1 MTMKDSKASWLHIN
15 RPPELRAP
23 DGARVLVVDDEA
35 DLVDIYRRM
44 LTDFGYTVDVAED
57 GRQALERIAQAEY
70 DTILSDI
77 NMPGMDGITL
87 LRAVRE
93 KNLDVPV
100 VLVTGKPALESAMQ
114 AVEYGALKY
123 LPKPLE
129 MEQLIKTVSD
139 AVRLYRMARLKREA
153 LGVIGA
159 TGKNLGDRAGLEASF
174 ERALRSLTML
184 YQPIVRWS
192 KRKVFAYE
200 ALVRSGE
207 PTLANPDDL
216 LDAAERLGRV
226 LELGRAIRAHV
237 AATLESN
244 PNVGQVFVNLHTL
257 ELDDREL
264 YQLKSPFSKAAGRI
278 VLELT
283 ERASLDQIR
292 DVQNKVMSLR
302 EMGFRIALDDLGAGY
317 AGLTAFAQLQPDV
330 VKLDMSLIRN
340 VNREP
345 TKQRLIRSMT
355 QVCGELGMLVVA
367 EGVETEAERDTVLDA
382 GCDLLQ
388 GYLFARP
395 GPPFPDA
402 ALPAL

>member
-1 MTMKDSKASWLHIN
+1 MKKDSGASWLKIS
-15 RPPELRAP
+15 RPPEMRAP
-23 DGARVLVVDDEA
+23 EGARVLVVDDEI
-35 DLVDIYRRM
+35 DLVDIYRRV
-44 LTDFGYTVDVAED
+44 LRDFGYEVDVAND
-57 GRQALERIAQAEY
+57 GRQALEKIGQHDY
-70 DTILSDI
+70 DTIVSDI

-87 LRAVRE
+87 LKAVRA

-100 VLVTGKPALESAMQ
+100 VLVTGKPALDSAIQ

-123 LPKPLE
+123 VPKPIE
-129 MEQLIKTVSD
+129 MDVLVKTVND

-153 LGVIGA
+153 LSVIGA

-174 ERALRSLTML
+174 ERALKSIVML

-207 PTLANPDDL
+207 PPLAQPGDL
-216 LDAAERLGRV
+216 LDAAERLGKL
-226 LELGRAIRAHV
+226 LELGRAIRASV
-237 AATLESN
+237 AETLAAN
-244 PNVGQVFVNLHTL
+244 PNVPQVFVNLHTL

-264 YQLKSPFSKAAGRI
+264 YQLRSPFAKAAGRI
-278 VLELT
+278 VLEIT
-283 ERASLDQIR
+283 ERASLDVVR
-292 DVQNKVMSLR
+292 DVQSKVLSLR

-317 AGLTAFAQLQPDV
+317 AGLTAFAQLQPDI
-330 VKLDMSLIRN
+330 VKLDMSLVRDAH
-340 VNREP
+340 REP
-345 TKQRLIRSMT
+345 TKLRLIRSMT

-367 EGVETEAERDTVLDA
+367 EGIETEAERDAVVEA

-388 GYLFARP
+388 GYLFAKP

-402 ALPAL
+402 AFPAS